1 MLSMKK
7 NIFHFL
13 DILSNNFY
21 KYLYKLY
28 NFYKYK
34 NILEYVPDLDT
45 KIKNQICNINSQD
58 TSILIDTINSICNN
72 LNTKNIIISLSGGVD
87 SMVLTT
93 ILQKSGFNIV
103 GIYINYNNRVESKDE
118 ERFLREWCK
127 FNEIKLYVNSLSEN
141 IKRGNMKRSDYESE
155 TKEIRLNFYKKIMKE
170 ENIDYV
176 LLAHHK
182 DDIIEN
188 IMANIC
194 RGRNY
199 LDLAVIRERTY
210 INGINMIRPMI
221 SFYKSEIYKYARL
234 NNVPYFKDTTPDWSV
249 RGKYRKIISPALE
262 DTFTKN
268 VKENLLIISNQ
279 SDDWNLLISQEI
291 ILPFLSNI
299 IYKKNKEVSI
309 LTINIEY
316 YINYPISFW
325 NLIFNNLFNQYSFKC
340 PSKRSIQSLIDTV
353 KLGKNQNFNLS
364 NNCKCKI
371 QNFNIIIEF
380 KNKIY

>member
-7 NIFHFL
+7 NIFDFL

-34 NILEYVPDLDT
+34 NILEYVPNLDT
-45 KIKNQICNINSQD
+45 KIKNQICNINSPD

-103 GIYINYNNRVESKDE
+103 GIHINYNNRVESKHE

-182 DDIIEN
+182 DDI
-188 IMANIC
+188 
-194 RGRNY
+194 
-199 LDLAVIRERTY
+199 
-210 INGINMIRPMI
+210 
-221 SFYKSEIYKYARL
+221 
-234 NNVPYFKDTTPDWSV
+234 
-249 RGKYRKIISPALE
+249 
-262 DTFTKN
+262 
-268 VKENLLIISNQ
+268 
-279 SDDWNLLISQEI
+279 
-291 ILPFLSNI
+291 
-299 IYKKNKEVSI
+299 
-309 LTINIEY
+309 NIE
-316 YINYPISFW
+316 
-325 NLIFNNLFNQYSFKC
+325 
-340 PSKRSIQSLIDTV
+340 
-353 KLGKNQNFNLS
+353 KL
-364 NNCKCKI
+364 
-371 QNFNIIIEF
+371 
-380 KNKIY
+380 